1 MSDETPTLESLELS
15 KPLEKMTIKDLRQL
29 CINKMPLIAGASGM
43 DKETI
48 ISNIKEYLGIV
59 EEEGAVSPYKD
70 RILSIKRKMR
80 EMRIEKK
87 AAGGRKERSQ
97 LRRKINRM
105 KKQTR
110 ALAKSV

>member
-1 MSDETPTLESLELS
+1 MSDETPTLESLELK
-15 KPLEKMTIKDLRQL
+15 KPLEKMTTKDLRQL
-29 CINKMPLIAGASGM
+29 CMNKMPLIAGASGM
-43 DKETI
+43 DKETL

-70 RILSIKRKMR
+70 RILTIKRKMR
-80 EMRIEKK
+80 ETRIEKK
-87 AAGGRKERSQ
+87 AAEGRKERSQ

>member
-1 MSDETPTLESLELS
+1 MSDETPTLESLELK
-15 KPLEKMTIKDLRQL
+15 KPLEKMTTKDLRQL
-29 CINKMPLIAGASGM
+29 CIDKMPLIAGASGM
-43 DKETI
+43 DKDTL
-48 ISNIKEYLGIV
+48 ISNIKEYLGIE

-70 RILSIKRKMR
+70 RILNIKRQMR

-87 AAGGRKERSQ
+87 AVTGRKERAQ

>member
-1 MSDETPTLESLELS
+1 MSDEKPTLESLELK
-15 KPLEKMTIKDLRQL
+15 KPLDKMTTKDLRQL
-29 CINKMPLIAGASGM
+29 CIDKMPLIAGASGM
-43 DKETI
+43 DKDTL
-48 ISNIKEYLGIV
+48 ISNIKEYLEIK

-70 RILSIKRKMR
+70 QILSIKRRMR

-87 AAGGRKERSQ
+87 AAEDRKGRCQ

-110 ALAKSV
+110 ALSRAL